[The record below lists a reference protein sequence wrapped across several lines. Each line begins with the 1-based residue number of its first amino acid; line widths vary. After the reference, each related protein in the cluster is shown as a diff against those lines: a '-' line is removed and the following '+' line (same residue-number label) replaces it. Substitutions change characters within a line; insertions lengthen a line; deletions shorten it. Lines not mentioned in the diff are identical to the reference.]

1 MTFARISA
9 MALQRACSHTNFRR
23 LFMAYIRQS
32 LAAAGVAVAGLLLQP
47 IAGAAAKTADEP
59 LIVQSMSTADLVIVL
74 NALEL
79 KGVQEKD
86 GLVTLGYKG
95 SSFGFSMDKCNS
107 SGQCSVMRAL
117 TVFNGPFALEQLN
130 AVNVAQ
136 GVLSACSMG
145 KNLYSTHHDM
155 SLVGGVD
162 VRNIAVN
169 IATFMETSVAVEDAL
184 TNARVASSGQTN
196 SAALAKE
203 MPAASQPSVQPNV
216 QPTVTAEMMASVKH
230 NEYVPAPV
238 KIPNLDSLKF

>member
-1 MTFARISA
+1 
-9 MALQRACSHTNFRR
+9 
-23 LFMAYIRQS
+23 MAYIRHT
-32 LAAAGVAVAGLLLQP
+32 LAAAGIAAAGLLLQP
-47 IAGAAAKTADEP
+47 IASAAAKTADEP
-59 LIVQSMSTADLVIVL
+59 LIVKSMSTADLVIVL

-95 SSFGFSMDKCNS
+95 SSFGFSMEKCNS

-117 TVFNGPFALEQLN
+117 SAFNGPFALEQLN
-130 AVNVAQ
+130 VVNVAQ

-145 KNLYSTHHDM
+145 KNVYSTHHDM
-155 SLVGGVD
+155 TLEGGVD
-162 VRNIAVN
+162 VRNIAIN

-203 MPAASQPSVQPNV
+203 MPAASQPPVQPTV

-230 NEYVPAPV
+230 NEYVPGPV